1 MQEMQM
7 GEEQINGFSG
17 DERLTSRVNWN
28 EGYNSEFWVSEVEVS
43 TSMDNVTLTEKY
55 VTGRRLDSGGVEIL
69 FDSER
74 LFLKFD
80 YDSFQKSLQGNSVQD
95 RLTDILLGRGI
106 IVKHW
111 YNFEMPRIAFNQK
124 VELDSEKLLYLK
136 ENLAFLHSNYLIRKD
151 KNENF
156 YFENDGYRLEIN
168 FLKIHRDKFVHVKC
182 MLLDDH
188 LNLVALH
195 DESEFYDI
203 KPKDIVYAIDYYL
216 QPIINQFKIVNIDA
230 DWFRILES
238 IATLQSR
245 KSLGSL
251 YQEFM
256 YSANLT
262 PGFDEISIDRL
273 YEEYLGS
280 PLDVALKSTHSFLE
294 EMESVRDN
302 LYLTVKF
309 LKGKDSIV
317 EQLKSK
323 FKISRV

>member
-7 GEEQINGFSG
+7 SVEKINGFSG

-28 EGYNSEFWVSEVEVS
+28 DGYNSEFWVSEVEVS
-43 TSMDNVTLTEKY
+43 TSMNIVTLTEDFVPGKE
-55 VTGRRLDSGGVEIL
+55 LSCNGVEIL

-74 LFLKFD
+74 LFLKFH
-80 YDSFQKSLQGNSVQD
+80 YDRLQKSLQGISIQD
-95 RLTDILLGRGI
+95 GLTEALLKRGI
-106 IVKHW
+106 VIKHW

-124 VELDSEKLLYLK
+124 LELDSEKLLYLK

-168 FLKIHRDKFVHVKC
+168 FLKIHRDNIVHVKC
-182 MLLDDH
+182 ILLDDD
-188 LNLVALH
+188 LNLVALQ

-203 KPKDIVYAIDYYL
+203 KQNNIIDTIDYYL
-216 QPIINQFKIVNIDA
+216 QPIIDQFKIVNIDA

-238 IATLQSR
+238 IATLQFR

-262 PGFDEISIDRL
+262 PGFDEISIDRM